1 VEEIKKLLYIF
12 GRRFHIQFTDRT
24 KRWAMNPSGGNCT
37 KYYLRGP
44 YNGKVRGKYSLEG
57 EGEYVASSK
66 TLYIV
71 KMLKDLAY
79 D

>member
-1 VEEIKKLLYIF
+1 
-12 GRRFHIQFTDRT
+12 
-24 KRWAMNPSGGNCT
+24 MNPSGGNCT